1 MRWKS
6 TVVLLL
12 LTVATTAYVS
22 LYELRQPDPE
32 ERRYRASQVF
42 VIPQG
47 ASRVTLA
54 FGAREPVVLA
64 RDGEAWRLAPA
75 GLRTDPARMRGL
87 LGALTLR
94 ASRTFTPTT
103 SQPLSDFGLEPA
115 AGTVTV
121 TANGHD
127 TVLLIGGT
135 TPVPGSRYVKRADRP
150 EVHVVDA
157 DAVGAADHPAEEFRD
172 HALLRFEPWE
182 VQRVAWT
189 DGDTV
194 LRLSRQGDGWQ
205 MEEPVE
211 AADADVVMHWLGQ
224 WSTLPIAQF
233 VNDAAQP
240 AERTAAGVDAPVQRL
255 ELGLD
260 GGRSLTASFGA
271 AVTGDAALRA
281 AGVDTEPSAL
291 YAVADVDLAALKKSR
306 DEVKAREAAAG
317 LPAAGEDVAPGA
329 QDALDDGHVH
339 EDGED
344 RQRPPE

>member
-6 TVVLLL
+6 TVVLLV
-12 LTVATTAYVS
+12 LTVATAAYVS
-22 LYELRQPDPE
+22 LYELRQPDQG

-42 VIPQG
+42 AVPEG
-47 ASRVTLA
+47 AARLTLA
-54 FGAREPVVLA
+54 FGAREPVVLT
-64 RDGEAWRLAPA
+64 RDGEAWRIAPA
-75 GLRTDPARMRGL
+75 GLRTDPARVGGL

-94 ASRTFTPTT
+94 ASRTFTPAAA
-103 SQPLSDFGLEPA
+103 QPLSDFGLAPPE
-115 AGTVTV
+115 GTITM

-135 TPVPGSRYVKRADRP
+135 TPVAGSRYVKRADRP
-150 EVHVVDA
+150 EVHVVNA
-157 DAVGAADHPAEEFRD
+157 DAVGAADHPAEDFRD
-172 HALLRFEPWE
+172 HALLRFEPSD

-205 MEEPVE
+205 MEEPTE
-211 AADADVVMHWLGQ
+211 AAAADVITHWLGQ

-240 AERTAAGVDAPVQRL
+240 TDRTAAGVDAPVQRL

-291 YAVADVDLAALKKSR
+291 YAVADVDLTALKKSR
-306 DEVKAREAAAG
+306 DELTPREAAAG

-339 EDGED
+339 EDG
-344 RQRPPE
+344 